1 MNLWVGATR
10 GLRPPN
16 GSAATPPIRDPR
28 RNRDRWAALL
38 NASRGFCASALAVP
52 ELVFASFSVASAAF
66 LGDRDQKSRRPAHL
80 RRRSEPRGISG
91 RSFCV
96 ERHCSNAHHA
106 PADSGDRDIIG
117 RCARLCPVASSSQSY
132 STRCNSS
139 LTSLAHDANEGDG
152 LFWMM
157 FFAEWDDRYPLC
169 AVPWQPLAQSSPN
182 FFLAESITH

>member
-1 MNLWVGATR
+1 MCGRGAEAPQRHRLLTGWSLVRIRPGEPRQIKWLSQKLAGTFSVNLRVGATR

-80 RRRSEPRGISG
+80 RR
-91 RSFCV
+91 
-96 ERHCSNAHHA
+96 
-106 PADSGDRDIIG
+106 
-117 RCARLCPVASSSQSY
+117 
-132 STRCNSS
+132 
-139 LTSLAHDANEGDG
+139 
-152 LFWMM
+152 
-157 FFAEWDDRYPLC
+157 
-169 AVPWQPLAQSSPN
+169 
-182 FFLAESITH
+182 